1 MIYIK
6 RFIDKVT
13 ATEGRQSK
21 DVVIPITE
29 ARGLRDELAK
39 LLLESY
45 QKNSERK
52 PEIEPVIQVEM
63 RGGSFK

>member
-21 DVVIPITE
+21 DLVIPITE

-39 LLLESY
+39 LLLDSY
-45 QKNSERK
+45 QKTNDKK
-52 PEIEPVIQVEM
+52 PDPLIQIEM
-63 RGGSFK
+63 KGGSFK